1 MAVLYFLYY
10 SVSLR
15 GRHLSSHIIAKCII
29 LSDLQDVPQNQ
40 CKITNFQAHGQ
51 IFSALFPLFERV
63 DLVLAV
69 LYVSHRRRI
78 QVVYSYV

>member
-1 MAVLYFLYY
+1 MAAISVLI
-10 SVSLR
+10 SSL
-15 GRHLSSHIIAKCII
+15 SASFSAI
-29 LSDLQDVPQNQ
+29 LQDVPQNQ